1 MQASNGKQTKWWWI
15 AGIVLGLIVVLRVC
29 SYETSPEEVS
39 VTTPP
44 PPETAP
50 TPFVPT
56 AVASAISTATA
67 TATPTTIPAPIP
79 TPTPTPTTMSTATP
93 AAVPTAT
100 PTTVPAAGCTGLV
113 ISNREFATM
122 TRDALEQRLRE
133 AGCSDAQIANSLSS
147 FDGDRAQ
154 QDRWAEQ
161 YDHWANVDAFG
172 ASMRSIN
179 ADRVIDKEESVRICF
194 VLDQWMAQMESA
206 RDYVV
211 AYREVEPGT
220 VEKNPGLQNLKAEA
234 ERAIALLSEIECA

>member
-1 MQASNGKQTKWWWI
+1 MQASNGKQAKWWWI
-15 AGIVLGLIVVLRVC
+15 AGIALGLFVALRVC
-29 SYETSPEEVS
+29 SYETSPEEVD

-44 PPETAP
+44 PPETSP

-56 AVASAISTATA
+56 TVATAIFTAAA
-67 TATPTTIPAPIP
+67 TATPIVTLTAIPA
-79 TPTPTPTTMSTATP
+79 PTPTTMPTATP

-100 PTTVPAAGCTGLV
+100 LTAVPAAGCTGLV
-113 ISNREFATM
+113 ISGREFATM

-147 FDGDRAQ
+147 FDGDRAK
-154 QDRWAEQ
+154 QDRWVEQ

-194 VLDQWMAQMESA
+194 LFNQWIAQMESA
-206 RDYVV
+206 RNYVLT
-211 AYREVEPGT
+211 YREVEPET
-220 VEKNPGLQNLKAEA
+220 VEKNLGLQNLQAEA